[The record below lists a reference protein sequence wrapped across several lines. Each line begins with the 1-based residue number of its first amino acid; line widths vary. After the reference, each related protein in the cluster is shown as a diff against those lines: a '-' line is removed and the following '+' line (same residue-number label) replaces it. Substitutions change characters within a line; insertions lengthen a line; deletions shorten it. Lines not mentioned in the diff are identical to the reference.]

1 MPNEAPIQGN
11 KIETQETLQVSNEP
25 KTDNLYSVY
34 FSNPE
39 VAKKIQDQVNNY
51 KKEKPEIEEQF
62 LKYLQTNTNILRI
75 KNISLAKSLNDEEK
89 IKTQINALIESSI
102 EKSIYVWK
110 EEPKEEPKEIQV
122 KNNEQLIV
130 KEQIKIEKKDVLTE
144 KVEKLTKNIEEVES
158 ARQTLIAQNPKL
170 DIKPNSPQYI
180 EVSKKLEASGALKT
194 LAEKGLSAENIDKFI
209 SFKATQEAIKTDP
222 SIQNTES
229 FLLSFKKLENELN
242 LPDSSR
248 EDFSSKNIEQT
259 STQLFNPEIGNQN
272 LIDTVS
278 EQKKAHAWDFEKLF
292 DEPKDIGALNDVYGK
307 FLPESQKT
315 YKIIQDKQEK
325 KSKLSQEDEVFL
337 KTFKTDLEIKKT
349 EFESKTTESME
360 QSTILGPIMGLANY
374 MDMGIGNTF
383 EFNKSNDIQ
392 IENGTL
398 SITGNI
404 DNKPFTL
411 ETNLDKPSKLKTS
424 DYLNKSDDSNMWV
437 ANQNRQET
445 AYIMPGQ
452 KEIRENIKEN
462 FWKTHQDILK
472 NAKSINE
479 YQETL
484 KKTLCENVQKLYGF
498 KDLVQIRIEKQMTKN
513 IAAQETLDMLN
524 TTILNGKYDYDKNI
538 NKNLNPELHN
548 FLSDLD
554 YSLENLSSDEIDS
567 RRQSVKELGKVLD
580 SNQEGKQKNSCKILQ
595 DLSPSLLNKTKE
607 IIERK
612 PSTEGQK
619 NTSLFTFFECLK
631 DPQSK
636 TYRVDEFKKLLEE
649 NSNPK
654 PNDENYK
661 KTLENRNQKT
671 ADDSLD
677 LSLFIS
683 IEETTIEYS
692 SIS

>member
-1 MPNEAPIQGN
+1 MPKEAPVEEK
-11 KIETQETLQVSNEP
+11 KIETQEAPQVSIEP
-25 KTDNLYSVY
+25 KTDNQYSVY

-62 LKYLQTNTNILRI
+62 LKYLQANPNILRI

-89 IKTQINALIESSI
+89 IKTQINALIDSSI

-110 EEPKEEPKEIQV
+110 EEPKEELKEEPKEIQV
-122 KNNEQLIV
+122 VNNDYQLNKSID
-130 KEQIKIEKKDVLTE
+130 KYIASDETINNLINTIEKE
-144 KVEKLTKNIEEVES
+144 
-158 ARQTLIAQNPKL
+158 RQTLIKN
-170 DIKPNSPQYI
+170 NSGLSTKI
-180 EVSKKLEASGALKT
+180 DEISKKLKT
-194 LAEKGLSAENIDKFI
+194 DEKTIKTIKVLEDKGLSAENIDTFI
-209 SFKATQEAIKTDP
+209 SFKATQEAIKADP

-248 EDFSSKNIEQT
+248 ESFSSEKIIET

-278 EQKKAHAWDFEKLF
+278 EQKKIHAGDFEKLF
-292 DEPKDIGALNDVYGK
+292 DEPKDIGALNNVYGK

-315 YKIIQDKQEK
+315 YKTIQDKQEK
-325 KSKLSQEDEVFL
+325 KTKLSQDDEAFL
-337 KTFKTDLEIKKT
+337 KTFKTDLETKKT
-349 EFESKTTESME
+349 EFETKTTESME

-392 IENGTL
+392 IDNGML

-445 AYIMPGQ
+445 AYIMPGH
-452 KEIRENIKEN
+452 KEIRENIKN
-462 FWKTHQDILK
+462 TFGKNHQDILK
-472 NAKSINE
+472 DAKNINE

-524 TTILNGKYDYDKNI
+524 TTVLNGKYDYDKNI
-538 NKNLNPELHN
+538 NKNLHPELHN

-567 RRQSVKELGKVLD
+567 RRQSVKEIGKVLD

-595 DLSPSLLNKTKE
+595 DLSPSLLNQTQN

-636 TYRVDEFKKLLEE
+636 TYRVDEFKKLLDE
-649 NSNPK
+649 NHNPK
-654 PNDENYK
+654 PNDQNYK
-661 KTLENRNQKT
+661 NILENRNTKT
-671 ADDSLD
+671 ADDNLD
-677 LSLFIS
+677 LSLFMS